1 MDCLRCRGE
10 DGTGSGAK
18 LRKLDDALKRQVK
31 PCDRVIVFTQ
41 YANIEDKIFKVLK
54 AAKDPCLQL
63 MGTARQNA
71 GAVERFQQAGTDAKV
86 LLLNVC
92 DESASGMNLTMVNRA
107 MFGHPIF
114 AAGQAQYTQWET
126 QDIGCLRRY
135 GQQKTCF
142 LHRLVAQNT
151 VDQRII
157 EKRCAY
163 RFHQ

>member
-18 LRKLDDALKRQVK
+18 LRKFDDVLKPQVK

-41 YANIEDKIFKVLK
+41 YANIEDKLFKVLK

-92 DESASGMNLTMVNRA
+92 DESASGMNLTIANHAIFV
-107 MFGHPIF
+107 HPIL
-114 AAGQAQYTQWET
+114 AASQEQYTQWET
-126 QDIGCLRRY
+126 QAIGRIRRY
-135 GQQKTCF
+135 GQQRTCF
-142 LHRLVAQNT
+142 IHRLVVENT